1 MLWKGVNTC
10 RGIAASVLGV
20 LELNW
25 EMLAA
30 GINVPFFVFPSL
42 PSLLLNFWV
51 FCLHSVVKASLA
63 GRENY
68 TKSDQAGQSIEIK

>member
-1 MLWKGVNTC
+1 MNTC

-42 PSLLLNFWV
+42 PSLLLFEFLGV
-51 FCLHSVVKASLA
+51 LSPLCSES
-63 GRENY
+63 
-68 TKSDQAGQSIEIK
+68 KSGWEGELYKK